1 MLMQLRVGEDV
12 TESDCML
19 KMKWIGWV
27 LPVLLLNGLAHAD
40 IYRSVDERGNVTFS
54 DTPKRNAE
62 RVNLPP
68 LSIIPGMNPDD
79 IARAN
84 QVESRQAKPPRPS
97 RYQVSF
103 SSPTAGQVLMKPQDT
118 LEVAV
123 TTDVALAA
131 GDRIVVSLAGRS
143 LGESASVATESLDRG
158 EHTLVARVVTEDG
171 RMLGESSVS
180 FTVQQPTALA
190 PNRRKP

>member
-1 MLMQLRVGEDV
+1 
-12 TESDCML
+12 ML
-19 KMKWIGWV
+19 KMKWMG
-27 LPVLLLNGLAHAD
+27 LLLSGLLLNGLAHAD

-84 QVESRQAKPPRPS
+84 QVEAHQARAVRPT

-118 LEVAV
+118 LEIAV
-123 TTDVALAA
+123 NTDVPLAS

-143 LGESASVATESLDRG
+143 LGESASVATEGLDRG
-158 EHTLVARVVTEDG
+158 EHTVVARVVTEDG

-180 FTVQQPTALA
+180 FNVQQPTALA

>member
-1 MLMQLRVGEDV
+1 MP
-12 TESDCML
+12 
-19 KMKWIGWV
+19 KIKWV
-27 LPVLLLNGLAHAD
+27 ALLSSALLVSGVFGAAAHAE

-79 IARAN
+79 VARAN
-84 QVESRQAKPPRPS
+84 RTDATQARVNRPA

-103 SSPTAGQVLMKPQDT
+103 SSPTAGQVLLKPQDT

-123 TTDVALAA
+123 KTDVPLAA

-143 LGESASVATESLDRG
+143 LGDSASVATESLDRG
-158 EHTLVARVVTEDG
+158 EHSLVARVITEDG
-171 RMLGESSVS
+171 RMIGESSVS
-180 FTVQQPTALA
+180 FVVQQPSSLA
-190 PNRRKP
+190 PNRRKAP

>member
-1 MLMQLRVGEDV
+1 MPKMRWVGLLL
-12 TESDCML
+12 S
-19 KMKWIGWV
+19 
-27 LPVLLLNGLAHAD
+27 VLLLNGLVHAE

-84 QVESRQAKPPRPS
+84 QVESRQARTNRPT

-103 SSPTAGQVLMKPQDT
+103 SSPTAGQILQKPQDT
-118 LEVAV
+118 LEIAV
-123 TTDVALAA
+123 STDVPLAA
-131 GDRIVVSLAGRS
+131 GDRVVVSLAGRS
-143 LGESASVATESLDRG
+143 LGENASVATESLDRG
-158 EHTLVARVVTEDG
+158 EHTVVARVVTEDG

-180 FTVQQPTALA
+180 FNVQQPSRQA

>member
-1 MLMQLRVGEDV
+1 MP
-12 TESDCML
+12 
-19 KMKWIGWV
+19 KIKWV
-27 LPVLLLNGLAHAD
+27 ALLSSALLVSGVFGAAAHAE

-79 IARAN
+79 VARAN
-84 QVESRQAKPPRPS
+84 RVEPRQARANRPA

-103 SSPTAGQVLMKPQDT
+103 TSPTAGQVLIKPQDS

-123 TTDVALAA
+123 KTDVPLAA

-158 EHTLVARVVTEDG
+158 EHSLVARVITEDG
-171 RMLGESSVS
+171 RMIGEGSVS
-180 FTVQQPTALA
+180 FVVQQPTSLA
-190 PNRRKP
+190 PNRRKAP

>member
-1 MLMQLRVGEDV
+1 MPKKIQWVGLL
-12 TESDCML
+12 SC
-19 KMKWIGWV
+19 
-27 LPVLLLNGLAHAD
+27 LLLWGGVAQAE

-54 DTPKRNAE
+54 DAPKRNAE

-84 QVESRQAKPPRPS
+84 RVDPRQARANRPV

-103 SSPTAGQVLMKPQDT
+103 TSPTAGQVLMKPQDS
-118 LEVAV
+118 LEIAV
-123 TTDVALAA
+123 KTDVPLAA

-143 LGESASVATESLDRG
+143 LGDSASVATESLDRG
-158 EHTLVARVVTEDG
+158 EHSLVARVITEDG
-171 RMLGESSVS
+171 RMIGESSVS
-180 FTVQQPTALA
+180 FVVQQPSSLA
-190 PNRRKP
+190 PNRRKAP

>member
-1 MLMQLRVGEDV
+1 MPKLKWVGV
-12 TESDCML
+12 WL
-19 KMKWIGWV
+19 
-27 LPVLLLNGLAHAD
+27 LPVLLLSGAAQAE
-40 IYRSVDERGNVTFS
+40 IYRSVDARGNVTFS

-68 LSIIPGMNPDD
+68 LSIIPGMNPED

-84 QVESRQAKPPRPS
+84 QVEARQTRANRPV

-103 SSPTAGQVLMKPQDT
+103 SSPAAGQVLIKPQDT

-123 TTDVALAA
+123 NTDVPLAA
-131 GDRIVVSLAGRS
+131 GDRIVVSLAGRA
-143 LGESASVATESLDRG
+143 LGESASIATEGLDRG
-158 EHTLVARVVTEDG
+158 EHMVVARVLSEDG

-180 FTVQQPTALA
+180 FVVQQPSSLA

>member
-1 MLMQLRVGEDV
+1 
-12 TESDCML
+12 
-19 KMKWIGWV
+19 
-27 LPVLLLNGLAHAD
+27 
-40 IYRSVDERGNVTFS
+40 
-54 DTPKRNAE
+54 
-62 RVNLPP
+62 
-68 LSIIPGMNPDD
+68 
-79 IARAN
+79 
-84 QVESRQAKPPRPS
+84 
-97 RYQVSF
+97 
-103 SSPTAGQVLMKPQDT
+103 MKPQDT

>member
-1 MLMQLRVGEDV
+1 MP
-12 TESDCML
+12 
-19 KMKWIGWV
+19 KMRWIG
-27 LPVLLLNGLAHAD
+27 LLLSVLLLNGLAHAE

-84 QVESRQAKPPRPS
+84 QVEPRQARTNRPT

-103 SSPTAGQVLMKPQDT
+103 SSPTAGQILQKPQDT
-118 LEVAV
+118 LEIAV
-123 TTDVALAA
+123 STDVPLAA
-131 GDRIVVSLAGRS
+131 GDRVVVSLAGRS
-143 LGESASVATESLDRG
+143 LGENASVATESLDRG
-158 EHTLVARVVTEDG
+158 EHTVVARVVTEDG

-180 FTVQQPTALA
+180 FNVQQPSSQA

>member
-1 MLMQLRVGEDV
+1 MP
-12 TESDCML
+12 
-19 KMKWIGWV
+19 KIKWIALWSS
-27 LPVLLLNGLAHAD
+27 VLLVSGVFGAAAQAE

-84 QVESRQAKPPRPS
+84 RVEPRQARANRPT

-103 SSPTAGQVLMKPQDT
+103 SSPTAGQVLLKPQDT

-123 TTDVALAA
+123 NTDVPLAA
-131 GDRIVVSLAGRS
+131 GDRILVSLAGRA
-143 LGESASVATESLDRG
+143 LGESASVATENLDRG

-180 FTVQQPTALA
+180 FVVQQPTSLA
-190 PNRRKP
+190 PNRRKPQ

>member
-1 MLMQLRVGEDV
+1 MP
-12 TESDCML
+12 
-19 KMKWIGWV
+19 KMKWVRGLL
-27 LPVLLLNGLAHAD
+27 LPVLLLSGVAQAE

-68 LSIIPGMNPDD
+68 LSIIPGMNPED

-84 QVESRQAKPPRPS
+84 QADARQSRVNRPT

-103 SSPTAGQVLMKPQDT
+103 SSPTAGQVLFKPQDT

-123 TTDVALAA
+123 NTDVPLAA
-131 GDRIVVSLAGRS
+131 GDRIVVSLAGRV

-171 RMLGESSVS
+171 RMLGENSVS
-180 FTVQQPTALA
+180 FNVQQPSSLA
-190 PNRRKP
+190 PNRRPPASTPPASRPKP